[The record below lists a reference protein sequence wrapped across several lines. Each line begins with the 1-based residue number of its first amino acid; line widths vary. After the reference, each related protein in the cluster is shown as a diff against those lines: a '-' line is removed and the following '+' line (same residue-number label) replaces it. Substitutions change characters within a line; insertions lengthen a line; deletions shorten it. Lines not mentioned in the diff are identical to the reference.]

1 MQFQCNDA
9 TIENTLLSHKK
20 LEEIIQA
27 QTSIAR
33 LGINF
38 GAILNEACLQSQKL
52 TNSDGAVIELIED
65 TEMVIRAATG
75 IASHYHGVR
84 RDSANNMSAIA
95 IRTQQALIANDTEN
109 DERVDQV
116 SRAAI
121 GHRSMVVFPL
131 FHQKKV
137 VGVLKVLSKKTN
149 YFSVLELKII
159 AFMSE
164 LVASTMF
171 HAQYYAQDE
180 LFRRATRDELTGI
193 SNRALFMDHLH
204 QNIAHAKRDG
214 SKVALIAIDMD
225 NLKVLNDTY
234 GHHIGD
240 KALKTLA
247 NRFSETIRSSDT
259 VSRFGGDEF
268 AITLSPVN
276 GMDSAKAVVQNLIQ
290 SLDLPMK
297 DDGQEF
303 QLGASFGIAIFPD
316 DVNTVDELLE
326 LADKRMFANKRERK
340 KERQ

>member
-52 TNSDGAVIELIED
+52 TNADGAVIELIED
-65 TEMVIRAATG
+65 AEMVIRAATG
-75 IASHYHGVR
+75 IASHYYGVR
-84 RDSANNMSAIA
+84 RDSANNMSSIA

-131 FHQKKV
+131 FHQRKV
-137 VGVLKVLSKKTN
+137 VGVLKVVSKKPDF
-149 YFSVLELKII
+149 FSVVELKII
-159 AFMSE
+159 AYMSE

-180 LFRRATRDELTGI
+180 LFRRATRDELTGVP
-193 SNRALFMDHLH
+193 NRALFMDHLN

-214 SKVALIAIDMD
+214 SKVAVLAIDMD
-225 NLKVLNDTY
+225 NLKVLNDNH

-247 NRFSETIRSSDT
+247 KRLSKTVRSSDT
-259 VSRFGGDEF
+259 VARFGGDEF

-276 GMDSAKAVVQNLIQ
+276 GSESTETVVGNLIK
-290 SLDLPMK
+290 SLEKPMLEGGK
-297 DDGQEF
+297 EF
-303 QLGASFGIAIFPD
+303 KLGASFGFAIFPD
-316 DVNTVDELLE
+316 DTDDVDQLLE
-326 LADKRMFANKRERK
+326 LADQRMFTNKRERK
-340 KERQ
+340 KERH